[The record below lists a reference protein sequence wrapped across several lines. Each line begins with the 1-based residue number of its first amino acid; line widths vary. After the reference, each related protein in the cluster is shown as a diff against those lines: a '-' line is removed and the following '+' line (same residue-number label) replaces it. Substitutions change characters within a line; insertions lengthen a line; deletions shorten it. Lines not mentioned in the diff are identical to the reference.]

1 MCGICGFVV
10 ERKPTYDPPRTVRRM
25 ADTMVHRGPDGH
37 GYFNEGRAHLGHRRL
52 SIIDLSG
59 GAQPMRNEA
68 GDVVVVFNGEIYNY
82 VELRDEL
89 QAAGHKFTT
98 NSDTEVLVHLWEEV
112 GTELPS
118 RLNGMFGF
126 AIWDAKKEQ
135 LFLARDRM
143 GQKPLYWT
151 STPEAFVFGSELKS
165 LMQHPAV
172 PKRLDPLSVSKYLL
186 FDTVPSPA
194 SILERV
200 HKLEPGTWLLYEKGA
215 ARIGRYWDFTFPS
228 RRAPVP
234 SRAEAT
240 EQLSSLLRES
250 VKRRLISDVPLGVFL
265 SGGIDS
271 STVAALM
278 AQTQGA
284 SNVKTFSVGFA
295 DPTFDESTHAE
306 TVAKHL
312 GTQHFSR
319 QLEPSTML
327 DLLPAIIGRLDEPM
341 ADSSLIPTYFLSQ
354 FTRERVTVALGGDGG
369 DELCLGYP
377 TFQAHRIARWYG
389 LLPRFV
395 RAAVAAVVNLLPVS
409 TSNIS
414 LDYQAKQFVR
424 GMDYDRFARH
434 FVWIGSIP
442 PRNQFSLLQPD
453 FAPGD
458 PMRTIED
465 VARHAAN
472 CTPRDDFDS
481 LTYIYSKLYMCD
493 DILTKVDRA
502 SMMHSLEARAPL
514 LDPSVVEFLAS
525 VPTSYKLRGFTMKWL
540 LKQAGAGLL
549 PEQIINRKKKGFG
562 VPVADWLKGPLR
574 PWVEELLSPS
584 SLARSGVFQPG
595 AVHRVWQDHLAGLRD
610 NRKPLWSLVV
620 LLLWMQENLS

>member
-1 MCGICGFVV
+1 MC
-10 ERKPTYDPPRTVRRM
+10 
-25 ADTMVHRGPDGH
+25 
-37 GYFNEGRAHLGHRRL
+37 
-52 SIIDLSG
+52 
-59 GAQPMRNEA
+59 NEA
-68 GDVVVVFNGEIYNY
+68 RDVVVVFNGEIYNY
-82 VELRDEL
+82 VELRTEL
-89 QAAGHKFTT
+89 TAAGHTFTT

-118 RLNGMFGF
+118 RLNGMFAF
-126 AIWDAKKEQ
+126 AIWDAGKEQ

-151 STPEAFVFGSELKS
+151 SSPEAFVFGSELKS
-165 LMQHPAV
+165 VMLHPAV
-172 PKRLDPLSVSKYLL
+172 SIRLDPLSVSKYLL
-186 FDTVPSPA
+186 FDAVPSPG
-194 SILERV
+194 SILRDV
-200 HKLEPGTWLLYEKGA
+200 QKLEPGTWLLYDKGA
-215 ARIGRYWDFTFPS
+215 SRMGRYWDFTFPS

-240 EQLSSLLRES
+240 QHLRTLMKES
-250 VKRRLISDVPLGVFL
+250 VRCRLISDVPLGVFL

-271 STVAALM
+271 SAVAALM
-278 AQTQGA
+278 AETQGA
-284 SNVKTFSVGFA
+284 ANVKTFSVGFA
-295 DPTFDESTHAE
+295 DPTFDESSHAE
-306 TVAKHL
+306 TVAGHL
-312 GTQHFSR
+312 GTQHYTR
-319 QLEPSTML
+319 KLEASTML
-327 DLLPAIIGRLDEPM
+327 ELLPGIIGRLDEPM
-341 ADSSLIPTYFLSQ
+341 ADNSLIPTYFLSQ

-377 TFQAHRIARWYG
+377 TFQAHRIARWFG

-395 RAAVAAVVNLLPVS
+395 RAAVAAVVNSLPVS

-424 GMDYDRFARH
+424 GMEYDRFSRH

-442 PRNQFSLLQPD
+442 PREQFSLLQPD

-458 PMRTIED
+458 PLSVIED

-472 CTPRDDFDS
+472 CTPRDDYDTLS
-481 LTYIYSKLYMCD
+481 YLYSKIYMCD

-502 SMMHSLEARAPL
+502 SMMHSLEVRAPL
-514 LDPSVVEFLAS
+514 LDPAVVDYLSAM
-525 VPTSYKLRGFTMKWL
+525 PTSYKLRGFTMKWL
-540 LKQAGAGLL
+540 LKQACSGLL

-584 SLARSGVFQPG
+584 HLARTGVFQSG
-595 AVHRVWQDHLAGLRD
+595 AVHRLWQDHLTGIRD

-620 LLLWMQENLS
+620 LLLWMQENMS